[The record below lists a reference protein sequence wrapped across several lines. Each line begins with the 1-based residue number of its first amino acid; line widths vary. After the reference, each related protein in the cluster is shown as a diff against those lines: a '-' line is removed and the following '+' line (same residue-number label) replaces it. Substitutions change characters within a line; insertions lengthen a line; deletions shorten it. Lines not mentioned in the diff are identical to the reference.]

1 VSLLH
6 FAYFPLDAYDKAQD
20 HTNQGYNLNYKA
32 NMERDLRQAIDEARR
47 VPYTITLLTNYLEAD
62 AVETAV
68 ATCGT
73 GGTLAGTRAPSSKV
87 LKGGP
92 SRAKATSSP
101 NSAAAASSPQSC
113 SGNVHP
119 ASPSSPSSCP
129 SVMGPPSAPAIISCK
144 IEGALDSGP
153 VTRGKL
159 RRSIDGVK
167 EEETVGKRITR
178 ASARAWEEREGKEK
192 KKKATP
198 KKTVVRKYVI
208 LVPCFFLFSLFPLPF
223 LFPSLI
229 FLFLITV
236 SDTLNACMMSLEGRL
251 FLLLPATRSLTLS
264 LGQQKSV
271 LFGKT

>member
-6 FAYFPLDAYDKAQD
+6 SAHLPLDAYYKAQD

-73 GGTLAGTRAPSSKV
+73 QAGTRAPSSKV

-92 SRAKATSSP
+92 SRTKATSSP

-178 ASARAWEEREGKEK
+178 ASARAWEEKEGKEK
-192 KKKATP
+192 KATP
-198 KKTVVRKYVI
+198 KNTVVRKYVI
-208 LVPCFFLFSLFPLPF
+208 LFLRFFLFSLFPLPF
-223 LFPSLI
+223 LLPSLI
-229 FLFLITV
+229 FLSSSPRFRI
-236 SDTLNACMMSLEGRL
+236 R
-251 FLLLPATRSLTLS
+251 
-264 LGQQKSV
+264 
-271 LFGKT
+271 